1 MQALASFSSAGS
13 IPDPTGAA
21 AAATLRGRYWLT
33 RHLFLRAL
41 GFIYL
46 IAFLVAV
53 EQLQPLVGADGLLPA
68 PLYLHRVAS
77 YYGDGSSA
85 FAALPTLFWLDCSDD
100 FMQGSAYAGLGLSLL
115 LFAGFANAPLL
126 AVLWFLYLSFVHVG
140 QLFWGYGW
148 ESLLLETGFLA
159 IFLCPVL
166 DPRPL
171 RESTPPPVPVIWLLR
186 WVLFRVMFGAG
197 LIKLRGDPC
206 WRNLTCMMY
215 HYETQPLPNPL
226 SWYLHHMP
234 PAFHRL
240 EVLFNHF
247 VELIVPWTLFAPR
260 RIRHIGGLFLV
271 AFQVLLILSGNL
283 SWLNWLTL
291 TLCIAAFDDR
301 ALSRLFPARLQRR
314 LLAVRARDL
323 SSPRRAVTY
332 ALCALVAYLSINP
345 VLNMLSSRQVM
356 NSSFDALELVNT
368 YGAFGSV
375 TRHRREIIL
384 EGTTD
389 DTVTES
395 TRWRPYEFVCKP
407 GRVDRRPC
415 VIAPYQPRLDWQIW
429 FSAMGDYRSSPW
441 LLRFIDELLRGNPGA
456 VSLLEGNPFPHGP
469 PKFIRAQLY
478 EYQFTSWGTSGGAW
492 WKRKV
497 LGAYLPPLSRD
508 DPRLREF
515 LREHGWEQEQ
525 KQGEFS
531 KTMAAEHP

>member
-1 MQALASFSSAGS
+1 MQTLASPSPAGP
-13 IPDPTGAA
+13 IAA
-21 AAATLRGRYWLT
+21 TAATLRGRYWLT

-53 EQLQPLVGADGLLPA
+53 EQLRPLIGANGLLPV

-77 YYGDGSSA
+77 YYDGRLSA
-85 FAALPTLFWLDCSDD
+85 FAAVPSLFWLDCSDA
-100 FMQGSAYAGLGLSLL
+100 FMQGFAYAGVGLSLL
-115 LFAGFANAPLL
+115 LLAGFANAPLL
-126 AVLWFLYLSFVHVG
+126 ALLWFLYLSFVHVG

-186 WVLFRVMFGAG
+186 WLLFRVMFGAG

-206 WRNLTCMMY
+206 WRNLTCMIY

-234 PAFHRL
+234 ASFHEL

-260 RIRHIGGLFLV
+260 RLRHAGGLFLV

-291 TLCIAAFDDR
+291 VLCIAAFDDR
-301 ALSRLFPARLQRR
+301 TLARLFPARLHRR
-314 LLAVRARDL
+314 LLAIRENAP
-323 SSPRRAVTY
+323 SPPRRAVTY
-332 ALCALVAYLSINP
+332 ALCALVAYLSISP

-368 YGAFGSV
+368 YGAFGSI
-375 TRHRREIIL
+375 TRHRHEIIL
-384 EGTTD
+384 EGTD
-389 DTVTES
+389 RRHAHRRDPMAAV
-395 TRWRPYEFVCKP
+395 RVRVQARAGRPPAVHHRPLPAAPRLADLVLGHGRLPHQPLAPALHRRAAAGKP
-407 GRVDRRPC
+407 GRRLSVGGQPVPGRPAEVHPRPALRVRVHELGHEQRRVVEAEAARRLPAAAVARRP
-415 VIAPYQPRLDWQIW
+415 APARVPARARLEI
-429 FSAMGDYRSSPW
+429 
-441 LLRFIDELLRGNPGA
+441 GNC
-456 VSLLEGNPFPHGP
+456 
-469 PKFIRAQLY
+469 R
-478 EYQFTSWGTSGGAW
+478 
-492 WKRKV
+492 V
-497 LGAYLPPLSRD
+497 LGC
-508 DPRLREF
+508 
-515 LREHGWEQEQ
+515 
-525 KQGEFS
+525 
-531 KTMAAEHP
+531 